1 MSLITED
8 ISEYIEG
15 INSVE
20 DLKNH
25 KGGRILYH
33 RTGHGLSKNQFDS
46 ILNNIRQCG
55 MSREFQEVQ
64 AFGYGL
70 YCSLRLSDCI
80 NNYGYGPIIIKL
92 WVPGFERCLI
102 DTGCNVHGHDLAE
115 LVHGRN
121 YDMGSQIRK
130 LFKPE
135 YQSRYAGITNLRPFQ
150 NGNVEAIL
158 QENDI
163 DGIIYNWGGGH
174 WVCVWKDYKK
184 AFPLEYSL
192 DDGKTFNKLGDENTV
207 KNVLKSWEPN
217 RVLGTDISKYQDAA
231 NSRVVNGYLRVNN
244 GKGFNFIN
252 PAEGKNMKSSIWFEN
267 ASDADENGVATVKFN
282 GQKFWY
288 YIQDDEIYEIDGTD
302 TEEALMMNDPIG
314 NSKDLPMITAKPAME
329 ESKGVFGNILNEVID
344 EYIPGA
350 DRNSIHDKD
359 NNGLVCFYRLS
370 KPEQLKSI
378 ATNGFTKEFRGTG
391 DDNSD
396 ALGSGTYGVVNPS
409 WNVIPKYGNILWRY
423 GTPASLVAN
432 TYISP
437 DPYLAQRF
445 GIEGTFAEQLERF
458 FPDLVPL
465 WKKKGVWNYIIK
477 PKYNPGASRPSGSLT
492 IRVLNDTVFNGIG
505 GRSDHFY
512 HSHGINGI
520 IYHGDYDGDA
530 VVTFDDSTLIPIA
543 WRDNS
548 KRGDEWHKNDISD
561 TLWNRTFNG
570 YDPLAFMKGTYQDY
584 EDNPNNVSQN
594 YRVINGYMKV
604 RRKKDGKYNYIKA
617 PEGGRNFASSIW
629 FDNATDLDENG
640 VGIIKF
646 NGQKFWYYAADDEIY
661 EIDGT
666 DTEEALMMN
675 DPIGNSKDL
684 PTITTRPA
692 MEENKGVFGKL
703 LNETLKK

>member
-1 MSLITED
+1 MNFITED

-15 INSVE
+15 VNTVDDLINKPGS
-20 DLKNH
+20 H
-25 KGGRILYH
+25 YIYH
-33 RTGHGLSKNQFDS
+33 RTNADLANVR
-46 ILNNIRQCG
+46 NTG
-55 MSREFQEVQ
+55 MSREFQGGNGQV
-64 AFGYGL
+64 FGYGL
-70 YCSLRLSDCI
+70 YCSLRLRDCVA
-80 NNYGYGPIIIKL
+80 NRGYGKHIIKI
-92 WVPGFERCLI
+92 WVPSFDRCLI
-102 DTGCNVHGHDLAE
+102 NPGCDVHGHDLAE
-115 LVHGRN
+115 LVHGKDAPMNR
-121 YDMGSQIRK
+121 QIRK

-135 YQSRYAGITNLRPFQ
+135 FAEKYRFINDLHPFQ
-150 NGNVEAIL
+150 QANNNIEAIL

-163 DGIIYNWGGGH
+163 DGIIYDWGGGH

-184 AFPLEYSL
+184 AFPLAFSD
-192 DDGKTFNKLGDENTV
+192 DDGRTFKSLGNETTI
-207 KNVLKSWEPN
+207 KNVLQTWEPN
-217 RVLGTDISKYQDAA
+217 RVLGTDILNYQDAENA
-231 NSRVVNGYLRVNN
+231 RVVNGYLKVHNN
-244 GKGFNFIN
+244 KGFNFID
-252 PAEGKNMKSSIWFEN
+252 PKQGKNPISQIWFQN
-267 ASDADENGVATVKFN
+267 ASDADDNGMATIKFN
-282 GQKFWY
+282 GKTFWY
-288 YIQDDEIYEIDGTD
+288 YIPDDEIYEIDGDD
-302 TEEALMMNDPIG
+302 TQMALMMGDVLG
-314 NSKDLPMITAKPAME
+314 HSKDLPMLTIKQAME
-329 ESKGVFGNILNEVID
+329 ETTGIFSNILKENVN

-548 KRGDEWHKNDISD
+548 KRGDEWHKNEITD

-570 YDPLAFMKGTYQDY
+570 FDPLAFLKGTYKDY
-584 EDNPNNVSQN
+584 EDNPNNISNN
-594 YRVINGYMKV
+594 YRVVNGYMKV

-617 PEGGRNFASSIW
+617 PEGGRNFASQIW
-629 FDNATDLDENG
+629 FDNASDLDENG

-646 NGQKFWYYAADDEIY
+646 NGKTFWYYPQDDEVY
-661 EIDGT
+661 EITCD
-666 DTEEALMMN
+666 DPQMALML
-675 DPIGNSKDL
+675 DEPIGTSKDL
-684 PTITTRPA
+684 PSLTMKPA
-692 MEENKGVFGKL
+692 MEENKGVFGNLIK
-703 LNETLKK
+703 EILKKH